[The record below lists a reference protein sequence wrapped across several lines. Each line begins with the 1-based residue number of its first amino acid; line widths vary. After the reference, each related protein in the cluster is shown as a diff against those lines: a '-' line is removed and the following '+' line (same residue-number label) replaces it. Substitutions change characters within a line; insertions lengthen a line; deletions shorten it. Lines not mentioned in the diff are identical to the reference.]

1 MAGSAAVVPRAA
13 GGPPRLP
20 RSAARRPAEVARR
33 LPRPQSLAVQ
43 AGEQAGGQSGGQS
56 GGQGIGQTELGK
68 IAVAEGVV
76 AKLAARASLE
86 VDGVGAAATR
96 LLGKELSGGPLDKLG
111 LKSSE
116 LGALPSCSAQVDGSL
131 AFVELTI
138 SVRYPAPVR
147 QVAAAVREQV
157 TRKVGQM
164 AGVQVVEVDIKV
176 PALVRDLPR
185 SQRVH

>member
-1 MAGSAAVVPRAA
+1 MASSTVAVPHA
-13 GGPPRLP
+13 GGQPSLP
-20 RSAARRPAEVARR
+20 RSAARRPTDIARR
-33 LPRPQSLAVQ
+33 LPRPQSLPVQ
-43 AGEQAGGQSGGQS
+43 PGEQPGA
-56 GGQGIGQTELGK
+56 QGIGHTDLGR
-68 IAVAEGVV
+68 ITVADDVV

-116 LGALPSCSAQVDGSL
+116 IGALPSCSAQVDGHL

-147 QVAAAVREQV
+147 QVAAAVREQI
-157 TRKVGQM
+157 THKVGQL
-164 AGVQVVEVDIKV
+164 AGVQIVEVDITV

-185 SQRVH
+185 SRRVL

>member
-1 MAGSAAVVPRAA
+1 MASSSVAVSQAAA
-13 GGPPRLP
+13 GQPRLP
-20 RSAARRPAEVARR
+20 RSAARRPADVARR

-43 AGEQAGGQSGGQS
+43 SGEQSDE
-56 GGQGIGQTELGK
+56 QGIGRTDLGT
-68 IAVAEGVV
+68 ITVADDVV
-76 AKLAARASLE
+76 AKIASRASLE

-111 LKSSE
+111 MKRSE
-116 LGALPSCSAQVDGSL
+116 LGALPRCSAQVDGHL
-131 AFVELTI
+131 AFVDLTV

-157 TRKVGQM
+157 TRKVGEL
-164 AGVQVVEVDIKV
+164 AGVQVVEVDITV